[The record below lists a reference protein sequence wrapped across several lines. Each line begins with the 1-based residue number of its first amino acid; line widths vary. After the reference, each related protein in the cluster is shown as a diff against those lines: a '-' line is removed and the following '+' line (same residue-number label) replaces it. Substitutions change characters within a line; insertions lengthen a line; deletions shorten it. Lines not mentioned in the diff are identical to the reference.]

1 MFMKAKLAAC
11 GCFIYILLGAGAVY
25 AHSDLSSV
33 GCHAQG
39 GLAHCHT
46 ELSLAQSDESDETG
60 DSGESDDSEMP
71 EVKKSKSGICHEKG
85 AGHYARTKTFTA
97 FATMEACIASGGRA
111 PL

>member
-1 MFMKAKLAAC
+1 MFMKAKLAVF
-11 GCFIYILLGAGAVY
+11 GCLVYILLGAGAVY

-39 GLAHCHT
+39 GLAHCHA
-46 ELSLAQSDESDETG
+46 ELSLAQSDESE
-60 DSGESDDSEMP
+60 SSDDSEMP
-71 EVKKSKSGICHEKG
+71 EVKKSKSGICHKKG

>member
-1 MFMKAKLAAC
+1 MFMKAKLAVF
-11 GCFIYILLGAGAVY
+11 GCLAYILLGVGAVY

-39 GLAHCHT
+39 GLAHCHA
-46 ELSLAQSDESDETG
+46 ELSLAQSD
-60 DSGESDDSEMP
+60 ESDDSEMP
-71 EVKKSKSGICHEKG
+71 EVKKSKSGICHKKG

>member
-1 MFMKAKLAAC
+1 MFMKAKLMVF
-11 GCFIYILLGAGAVY
+11 GCLAYILLGAGAVY
-25 AHSDLSSV
+25 AHSDLSSG

-39 GLAHCHT
+39 GLAHCHA

>member
-1 MFMKAKLAAC
+1 MFMKAKLMAC
-11 GCFIYILLGAGAVY
+11 GCLAYILLGAGAVY

-39 GLAHCHT
+39 GLAHCHA

-71 EVKKSKSGICHEKG
+71 EVKKSKSGICHKKG

>member
-1 MFMKAKLAAC
+1 MFMKAKLAVC
-11 GCFIYILLGAGAVY
+11 GCLAYILLGVGAVY

-39 GLAHCHT
+39 GLAHCHA

-71 EVKKSKSGICHEKG
+71 EVKKSKSGICHKKG